1 MQWKSLIYFSTSNTI
16 SIIINFDVIYIHQKL
31 LKIIKLR
38 KVVNCFPFFLFPVFP
53 LFLQNPLPSIL
64 NLFFALY
71 TPFIVFYYYILQI
84 MTSQRMYDRT
94 FGETIRHIREN
105 KGMLLRQVAAALE
118 IDTALISKIERG
130 ERTAQKE
137 QVSKIATIL
146 EVPEEELMII
156 WLSYKILTIVEEE
169 PMAYKALKQTEKR
182 ITKN

>member
-1 MQWKSLIYFSTSNTI
+1 
-16 SIIINFDVIYIHQKL
+16 
-31 LKIIKLR
+31 
-38 KVVNCFPFFLFPVFP
+38 
-53 LFLQNPLPSIL
+53 
-64 NLFFALY
+64 
-71 TPFIVFYYYILQI
+71 

-105 KGMLLRQVAAALE
+105 KGMFLRQVAAALE

-156 WLSYKILTIVEEE
+156 WLSDKILTIVEEE
-169 PMAYKALKQTEKR
+169 PMAYNALKQTEKR